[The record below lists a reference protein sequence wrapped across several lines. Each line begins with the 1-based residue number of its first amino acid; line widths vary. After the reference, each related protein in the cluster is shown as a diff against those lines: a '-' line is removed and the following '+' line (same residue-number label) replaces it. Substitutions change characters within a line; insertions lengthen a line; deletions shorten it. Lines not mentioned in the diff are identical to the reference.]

1 MKRKIYKVLD
11 SNNHEKLCV
20 TFCLYLSGIAAQNMS
35 NVNTRPSTVTNVV
48 NSTNNVNA
56 NISVANST
64 NANVNKTINDPD
76 TVSVDGPTKM
86 PVVNATATDDGQSV
100 DESER

>member
-1 MKRKIYKVLD
+1 
-11 SNNHEKLCV
+11 
-20 TFCLYLSGIAAQNMS
+20 MS
-35 NVNTRPSTVTNVV
+35 NVNTRPSTVPNVAAVV
-48 NSTNNVNA
+48 NNANNVNT
-56 NISVANST
+56 NISVASATNT

-86 PVVNATATDDGQSV
+86 PVVNATAADDGQSV

>member
-1 MKRKIYKVLD
+1 M
-11 SNNHEKLCV
+11 
-20 TFCLYLSGIAAQNMS
+20 G
-35 NVNTRPSTVTNVV
+35 NVNTRPSTVTV
-48 NSTNNVNA
+48 NSTNNGNA
-56 NISVANST
+56 NISVANAT
-64 NANVNKTINDPD
+64 NANVNKTINEPD